1 MSVKEEVDGSAFRMC
16 TGILLCREEFGRKD
30 GELSYNFLAD
40 LLRTTGLSNTC
51 RNLLEFDF
59 QFKKYNLEKDELA
72 PRSEKVHVL
81 TLLQTYKLNHET
93 EDYCSLL
100 LKQISGSLKRNALTL
115 RFFQHLVLF

>member
-30 GELSYNFLAD
+30 GELSYNFLED

-59 QFKKYNLEKDELA
+59 QFKKYNLDKDKLL
-72 PRSEKVHVL
+72 PRSEKVHVP
-81 TLLQTYKLNHET
+81 TLLQTHTGRHILE
-93 EDYCSLL
+93 C
-100 LKQISGSLKRNALTL
+100 
-115 RFFQHLVLF
+115 